1 MSTIEKLKDDLNEL
15 KFTFDTNFCNN
26 KFGGEILTRE
36 RTSHS
41 FWSQNGLGAQ
51 DILITLGRQRRV
63 NRLQFRL
70 KRREELVMGY
80 MIYHLP
86 QLYRDADDDVVQLT
100 HCLLDNRDKD
110 ARGLQEVFF
119 HRQNVDNIVIKM
131 CVYPRTWRHLNYGGE
146 GIELGRKEGYVF
158 ISNGA
163 IDVSLCSFSEN
174 FHCDTL

>member
-51 DILITLGRQRRV
+51 DILITLGRQRGV

-70 KRREELVMGY
+70 KRRPELVMAMSSA
-80 MIYHLP
+80 MIAL
-86 QLYRDADDDVVQLT
+86 LT
-100 HCLLDNRDKD
+100 WSGVLK
-110 ARGLQEVFF
+110 
-119 HRQNVDNIVIKM
+119 
-131 CVYPRTWRHLNYGGE
+131 P
-146 GIELGRKEGYVF
+146 
-158 ISNGA
+158 
-163 IDVSLCSFSEN
+163 SLVERYKY
-174 FHCDTL
+174 